1 MIRTFFRMLRAVLPP
16 NRNPPVV
23 LADLMPLL
31 GTAVFLL
38 YFLFVPSVREPWHFI
53 PFAASLLIFGLPHG
67 ALDHLVIAR
76 VGNRPLFSGRTIGLL
91 LAYLG
96 AFGVM
101 LGVWAAWPVAAFA
114 FFIMLTWFHWGQGDA
129 WHVTAGTDASRGFR
143 IASLVIRGSLPMLV
157 PLVFF
162 PEVYRETAMSFL
174 ALYGRTDPG
183 LLELAFSPL
192 VRGAV
197 GAALA
202 AGIIGH
208 AVHGRHELEGRT
220 ALRNLVELLLL
231 AAFFAVVP
239 PILAIG
245 LYFCFWHA
253 PRHLIRLDGFLALGA
268 RRESWTQ
275 FGRTMLASL
284 PLTLGALILLGLLYL
299 VQGPRVTSAM
309 ELLALYL
316 VLIAGLTVPH
326 TLVVTALDARQ
337 QFWLP
342 SYRGVSVT
350 STG

>member
-1 MIRTFFRMLRAVLPP
+1 MLSALRPTDRHPAA
-16 NRNPPVV
+16 V
-23 LADLMPLL
+23 LADLLPILASL
-31 GTAVFLL
+31 VFLA

-76 VGNRPLFSGRTIGLL
+76 VGDRPLFSGRTIGLL

-129 WHVTAGTDASRGFR
+129 WHVTAGTDASGGFR

-183 LLELAFSPL
+183 LLELAFAPA
-192 VRGAV
+192 VRGSV
-197 GAALA
+197 GAAVA

-208 AVHGRHELEGRT
+208 AAHGLRELDAGSAR
-220 ALRNLVELLLL
+220 RNLLELLLL

-245 LYFCFWHA
+245 MYFCFWHA
-253 PRHLIRLDGFLALGA
+253 PRHLIRLDGFLALG
-268 RRESWTQ
+268 RLPRSWPR

-299 VQGPRVTSAM
+299 VQGPRVTTAM

-337 QFWLP
+337 RFWQP